1 MKKTALLIMAVF
13 ALALSAICQKKTS
26 IEVLYFKA
34 PLPCCKARACSAL
47 QGDVDS
53 VVVKYFSKEN
63 AVFKSLSLADT
74 ANNKL
79 AEKYKAA
86 PQTVVI
92 VKRKK
97 KKETSRDLTPI
108 LQTYKANWDKAA
120 FEREMKQAIS
130 EFLKS

>member
-1 MKKTALLIMAVF
+1 MAVF
-13 ALALSAICQKKTS
+13 ALALSSFCQKKIS
-26 IEVLYFKA
+26 IEVLYFKT

-53 VVVKYFSKEN
+53 VVVKYFSKEKAIFR
-63 AVFKSLSLADT
+63 AVNLADT
-74 ANNKL
+74 AHSKL

-86 PQTVVI
+86 SQTVVI

-108 LQTYKANWDKAA
+108 LQTYKAHRDKVA